1 MSDRPPPP
9 RRLRGVAARVV
20 PAARERIQGRFGPL
34 ALLLAL
40 AVALVVPPDLLPL
53 SAAPADSAAVEEYRG
68 LLAQLPAD
76 PIVVIGFD
84 PDLATYGEI
93 RSGVRAALDDLLAGG
108 AALGFVSFT
117 PEGRALAV
125 AEMAR
130 LARAGFRARL
140 LDLGFVAGAEAGA
153 VQSVRQVVPPGLE
166 GPIAASLRSRGG
178 GLGAFD
184 AGLVVGGMDISPRV
198 WVEQILPRVDELPL
212 VAIAPT
218 MLWPELAPYR
228 ATGQLDALVGTV
240 RDSAALAAAARPAAD
255 APVPSAL
262 ALLIGALAA
271 LAVLVRTALGG
282 LGRSPR
288 GATDD
293 ETAE

>member
-9 RRLRGVAARVV
+9 RRLRGIAARVV
-20 PAARERIQGRFGPL
+20 PVARERIQGRFGPL

-40 AVALVVPPDLLPL
+40 AVGVVVPPDLLPL
-53 SAAPADSAAVEEYRG
+53 SVAPAESPAVEDYRRQ
-68 LLAQLPAD
+68 LAQLPPD
-76 PIVVIGFD
+76 PIVVVGFD

-117 PEGRALAV
+117 PEGRALAA

-130 LARAGFRARL
+130 LGRAGFRARL

-166 GPIAASLRSRGG
+166 GPVAEILRSRGG

-198 WVEQILPRVDELPL
+198 WVEQVLPRVEELPL

-228 ATGQLDALVGTV
+228 TTGQLDALVGTV
-240 RDSAALAAAARPAAD
+240 RDAAALVGAARPTAD
-255 APVPSAL
+255 APVSSAL
-262 ALLIGALAA
+262 AILIGALVAV
-271 LAVLVRTALGG
+271 AVLVRTSLGG
-282 LGRSPR
+282 LGRPR
-288 GATDD
+288 RSAPDD